1 MGKAGPAEKSHG
13 VGNTVGMPFTV
24 VSFHAH
30 PDDEALLTAGTL
42 ARAAAEGHRV
52 VLVTAT
58 AGEAGLADATQGP
71 GPDLATR
78 RRCELAASAAAI
90 GCHRTELLG
99 FADSGSD
106 GHAGG
111 EAAFARMD
119 LDRAAAPL
127 TALLIEE
134 NADVLTVYD
143 PAGGYGHPD
152 HLAVH
157 RVGVRAAALAGTPVV
172 LEATVDRQALQR
184 AARVVHRLPGVPTDF
199 DPDRF
204 TDAYV
209 PRSLLTHVV
218 DVRGYADR
226 KRAAM
231 ATHHSQATSAAGRRT
246 LGIFRQLPMPLFRR
260 VFGREW
266 FVERGRTPGAPVDDI
281 FQSLRWL
288 AGQR

>member
-1 MGKAGPAEKSHG
+1 
-13 VGNTVGMPFTV
+13 MPFTV

-58 AGEAGLADATQGP
+58 AGEAGLADATDAP
-71 GPDLATR
+71 GSELAAR
-78 RRCELAASAAAI
+78 RRGELAASAAII
-90 GCHRTELLG
+90 GCQRTELLG

-106 GHAGG
+106 GRAGG
-111 EAAFARMD
+111 DVAFARMD
-119 LDRAAAPL
+119 VDQAAAPL
-127 TALLIEE
+127 TGLLIQER
-134 NADVLTVYD
+134 ADVLTVYD
-143 PAGGYGHPD
+143 SAGGYGHPD

-184 AARVVHRLPGVPTDF
+184 ATRAVHHLPGVSTDF
-199 DPDRF
+199 HPDRF
-204 TDAYV
+204 TDAFV
-209 PRSLLTHVV
+209 PRQLLTHRV
-218 DVRGYADR
+218 DVRGYAEQ

-231 ATHHSQATSAAGRRT
+231 AAHHSQATSEVGRRT
-246 LGIFRQLPMPLFRR
+246 LNIFGQLPMTLFRR

-266 FVERGRTPGAPVDDI
+266 FVERGRTPGTLIDDI
-281 FQSLRWL
+281 FQTLRR
-288 AGQR
+288 APR